1 MFLVL
6 IVFSSFVSETPVKEL
21 FGETFSWIVSIA
33 FASLGTKGILGSLSM
48 AVFRIICLKHQNIA
62 INLQKQ
68 KRIRSELLILELITL
83 FFFIGFYYV
92 GVAMSGTDIIIA
104 FCKGSMLIVV
114 KLHHQCWTIGAMFTL
129 DSFSLITFS
138 FWS

>member
-1 MFLVL
+1 MAFGLNLFLVL

-21 FGETFSWIVSIA
+21 FGESFSWIVSIA
-33 FASLGTKGILGSLSM
+33 FACLGTKGILGGLSM

-62 INLQKQ
+62 RSLEKQ

-92 GVAMSGTDIIIA
+92 GVAMSGTDIVLA

-114 KLHHQCWTIGAMFTL
+114 KLQYQCWTIGAMF
-129 DSFSLITFS
+129 FSDRS
-138 FWS
+138 

>member
-33 FASLGTKGILGSLSM
+33 FACLGTKGILGGLSM

-62 INLQKQ
+62 MSLEKQ

-92 GVAMSGTDIIIA
+92 GVAMSGTDIVIA

-114 KLHHQCWTIGAMFTL
+114 KLQYQC
-129 DSFSLITFS
+129 TFDCS
-138 FWS
+138 